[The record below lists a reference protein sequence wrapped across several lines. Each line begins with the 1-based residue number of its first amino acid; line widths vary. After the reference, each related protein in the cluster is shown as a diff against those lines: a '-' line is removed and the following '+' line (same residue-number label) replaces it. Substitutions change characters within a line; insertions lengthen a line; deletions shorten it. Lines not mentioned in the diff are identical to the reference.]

1 MFYKNVR
8 EILDEKNAEDTM
20 SSFEDGDA
28 PKDESRLTQYQNAQI
43 LNSFRGK
50 KITHKLSVYDN
61 MANDSAPT
69 KHTSNQGTTKS
80 SVI

>member
-28 PKDESRLTQYQNAQI
+28 PKDESRLTQYQNA
-43 LNSFRGK
+43 
-50 KITHKLSVYDN
+50 
-61 MANDSAPT
+61 
-69 KHTSNQGTTKS
+69 
-80 SVI
+80 